1 MALGNEITT
10 SFVFLIF
17 NFLCFS
23 QWQQG
28 CIGWNDY
35 NEAFRKVVVDSWYVC
50 CMFFGWTLIVVAYM
64 FSSILFIKF
73 FLVVCVYE
81 ILSSTFDYLKVN
93 KDCQCRSMWV
103 YRYFC
108 MQINLGF
115 LSWFFR

>member
-35 NEAFRKVVVDSWYVC
+35 NESFRKVIVDSWYVHVFWLDINSWC
-50 CMFFGWTLIVVAYM
+50 IPVFFN
-64 FSSILFIKF
+64 FINKVL
-73 FLVVCVYE
+73 LVCLYE
-81 ILSSTFDYLKVN
+81 ILLITFDYLKVN
-93 KDCQCRSMWV
+93 KDYQCRSMWV
-103 YRYFC
+103 YRYFLHAKL
-108 MQINLGF
+108 I
-115 LSWFFR
+115 